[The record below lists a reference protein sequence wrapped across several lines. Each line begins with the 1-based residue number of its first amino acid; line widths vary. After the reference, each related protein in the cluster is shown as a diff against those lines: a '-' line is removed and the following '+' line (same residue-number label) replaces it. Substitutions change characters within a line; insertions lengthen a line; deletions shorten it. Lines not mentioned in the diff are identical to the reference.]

1 MSKSR
6 KIGFFMLLIITIAA
20 FSTISQ
26 CSAESFMLKFE
37 KEIGF
42 SSYQQIVREKRV
54 VTLPEDKSK
63 SLYSM
68 FERLTKSS
76 DRYNEIKYSLTVVE
90 DPEVNAYALP
100 GGYVFV
106 NTGLLDF
113 AETEGELAGV
123 IAHEIA
129 HIDRK
134 HGLNAVTR
142 AVGFALVLQLVTNKS
157 DNPDRTAQVGALAIG
172 LAQKGYSRAAEYEAD
187 RYGVQFMT
195 AAGYSKNDMI
205 SFFRKLEQKYGSG
218 SNFALLQLVSTHPP
232 TSDRI
237 KAIENM

>member
-205 SFFRKLEQKYGSG
+205 SLFRKLEQKYGSG